1 MARRSNKTAHVLN
14 LIAGHDAAKENTDT
28 ADATTP
34 DSAATSTEAGHSPA
48 PQTPAAP
55 AAATQNISVI
65 DTTEEDPVADL
76 IQQNLSHEFLAPETD
91 AEPTSAS
98 KPISESQPASESVL
112 QVESAP
118 VAEPIQETESIPA
131 AEPIP
136 TDTETIAVSAP
147 EPVSTPKNASESE
160 PATALEPASE
170 PKTTTASESSFV
182 PESSSASNS
191 ISEQVVSVTEPISE
205 PDVISHSEPAAE
217 PKAATPDPEP
227 DFVRLNVMEG
237 IVKDKIIYFMRQFD
251 VCTCDRCV
259 NDTIALTMNGLLP
272 KYIVTTRAAVDPLMS
287 YYTNRLISDVTV
299 EATKACIIVKDNP
312 RH

>member
-98 KPISESQPASESVL
+98 KSISESKPASESVL
-112 QVESAP
+112 QAESAP
-118 VAEPIQETESIPA
+118 V

-160 PATALEPASE
+160 LATALEPASE
-170 PKTTTASESSFV
+170 PMTTTASGSSFA

-191 ISEQVVSVTEPISE
+191 ISEQVVSVSEPKSE

-217 PKAATPDPEP
+217 PNAATPDPEP